1 MRGISE
7 VIRLKNTLER
17 QIITLTKD
25 AQFHANVN
33 NSQLI
38 LKELRDR
45 KAAVESIQKNYLV
58 MQWLM
63 GELDDGRILNTED

>member
-1 MRGISE
+1 VRGISE

-17 QIITLTKD
+17 QIIALTKD

>member
-1 MRGISE
+1 VRGISE